1 MFSTSKRGNQLRL
14 FELQSLSAEAMRI
27 VLDKMPNSFAD
38 KIKQYCGSL
47 RFRNSK
53 QERDLCLRIYEF
65 FYFNNQQY
73 LLFIYDFYV

>member
-47 RFRNSK
+47 WNSK
-53 QERDLCLRIYEF
+53 QKKDLCLRIYEF

-73 LLFIYDFYV
+73 LLLIKFYDFYV